1 MKKNRN
7 CAKSRDTSLGRTQN
21 KTASISTRGNANF
34 KIKGGLGTY
43 TRSRREADKSNAI
56 RYQRADQQTDI
67 VWICHREVMQL

>member
-1 MKKNRN
+1 MVERF
-7 CAKSRDTSLGRTQN
+7 CQE
-21 KTASISTRGNANF
+21 TASISTRGNANF

-43 TRSRREADKSNAI
+43 TIPTRTDKSNAI